1 MVAIYAVAVEKI
13 KVRIYI
19 DRENRN
25 KTIELENNLK
35 VKNLLEKL
43 GINPVTV
50 IVSRNSEL
58 ILEDEK
64 LNDNDELRILSVISG
79 G

>member
-1 MVAIYAVAVEKI
+1 MNKI
-13 KVRIYI
+13 SVSAFI

-25 KTIELENNLK
+25 TTLQLDKGSSVGTLLK
-35 VKNLLEKL
+35 KL
-43 GINPVTV
+43 NINPVNV
-50 IVSRNSEL
+50 IVSRDNEL

-64 LNDNDELRILSVISG
+64 LNNDDEIKILSVISG

>member
-1 MVAIYAVAVEKI
+1 MNKI
-13 KVRIYI
+13 NVSIFI
-19 DRENRN
+19 ERESKNT
-25 KTIELENNLK
+25 KLELENHAVVSDLLK
-35 VKNLLEKL
+35 KL

-58 ILEDEK
+58 ILEEEK
-64 LNDNDELRILSVISG
+64 LSNNDSIRILSVISG

>member
-1 MVAIYAVAVEKI
+1 MTIINVNVSIDGGNKNKSIALGSNSLVA
-13 KVRIYI
+13 
-19 DRENRN
+19 D
-25 KTIELENNLK
+25 LLK
-35 VKNLLEKL
+35 KL
-43 GINPVTV
+43 NINPVTV

-64 LNDNDELRILSVISG
+64 LKNGDEIRILSVISG

>member
-1 MVAIYAVAVEKI
+1 MPQINVNVF
-13 KVRIYI
+13 I

-25 KTIELENNLK
+25 KEL
-35 VKNLLEKL
+35 KL
-43 GINPVTV
+43 GSKSIVSDLLKELKINPVTV
-50 IVSRNSEL
+50 IVARNNEL

-64 LNDNDELRILSVISG
+64 LNNNDEIKILSVISG

>member
-1 MVAIYAVAVEKI
+1 MGKI
-13 KVRIYI
+13 NVKIFV

-25 KTIELENNLK
+25 KAIEFDNNAT
-35 VKNLLEKL
+35 VSNLLKKL
-43 GINPVTV
+43 DINPVTV
-50 IVSRNSEL
+50 IVSRNNDM

-64 LNDNDELRILSVISG
+64 IKNNDEIRILSVISG

>member
-1 MVAIYAVAVEKI
+1 MSKI
-13 KVRIYI
+13 NVKIFV
-19 DRENRN
+19 DRDNSN
-25 KTIELENNLK
+25 KTVEIEINSSVADLLK
-35 VKNLLEKL
+35 ELK
-43 GINPVTV
+43 INPVTV

-64 LNDNDELRILSVISG
+64 LNDNDEIKILSVISG

>member
-1 MVAIYAVAVEKI
+1 MSKI
-13 KVRIYI
+13 NVSVFI
-19 DRENRN
+19 DRENKNTRL
-25 KTIELENNLK
+25 ELENNSLVADLLKELK
-35 VKNLLEKL
+35 V
-43 GINPVTV
+43 NPVTV

-64 LNDNDELRILSVISG
+64 LKNNDEIKILSVISG